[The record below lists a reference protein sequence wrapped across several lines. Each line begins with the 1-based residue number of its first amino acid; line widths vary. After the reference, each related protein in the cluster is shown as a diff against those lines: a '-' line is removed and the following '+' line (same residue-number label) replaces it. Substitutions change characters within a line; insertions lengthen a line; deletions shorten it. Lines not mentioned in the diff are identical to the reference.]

1 MTKDEAL
8 AFAHQWIAAW
18 NSRDIEAIL
27 AHYEDGVEL
36 VSPVAAQLLGLPGGL
51 VSGKAALR
59 DYFAR
64 GLAAFPQLR
73 FQLVDTLAGMDSIVL
88 YYLNQRGTHTAE
100 FMQLAPTGP
109 AVKVRRVLAHYSVAS

>member
-1 MTKDEAL
+1 MTRDEAHS
-8 AFAHQWIAAW
+8 FAHEWITAW
-18 NSRDIEAIL
+18 NSHDLEAIL
-27 AHYEDGVEL
+27 VHYEEAVEL
-36 VSPVAAQLLGLPGGL
+36 VSPVAEQLLGLPGGL

-73 FQLVDTLAGMDSIVL
+73 FQLVDTLAGTDSLVL

-100 FMQLAPTGP
+100 FMQFAPTG
-109 AVKVRRVLAHYSVAS
+109 KVRRVLAHYSVQP